1 MNQSNRP
8 YDYGLYN
15 SLTYEDQL
23 TFDNNNLKDLY
34 SKMKPKADQ
43 KEVARRIDE
52 NYKFQYRIKK
62 NIQNQISLKVHAQ
75 INDEVI

>member
-1 MNQSNRP
+1 MNQSNRL

-43 KEVARRIDE
+43 KEVARRI
-52 NYKFQYRIKK
+52 NFQYRIKK

>member
-52 NYKFQYRIKK
+52 NYKFSM
-62 NIQNQISLKVHAQ
+62 QNKEKHSESDKPESTCP
-75 INDEVI
+75 DK